1 MATPL
6 SLRVVESNLLTYRRV
21 WKGSAFSSFLSPTLF
36 LLAMGFGLGTLVD
49 QAGGSEVL
57 DGVAYVTFLAPGL
70 LVANAMQTG
79 TGEGSF
85 PVMAGMKWIKTYHA
99 VLASPIGSNG
109 LVAGHF
115 MWVAIR
121 LALVGLVFG
130 VVSALLGAMSITS
143 ALSIV
148 PIAIL
153 VGLAMASPMTAFTA
167 TRATAEGLTAVF
179 RFGVTPMFL
188 FSGTFFPISQLPGWM
203 QPLAAATPL
212 WHAVEL
218 ARSIALGVDSALPAW
233 QHVAY
238 LVALFVAGAALSM
251 RIFRQKLLP

>member
-6 SLRVVESNLLTYRRV
+6 ALRVVESSLLTYRRV
-21 WKGSAFSSFLSPTLF
+21 WKGSAFSGFLSPTLF

-49 QAGGSEVL
+49 RGGGTEVL

-79 TGEGSF
+79 TAEGSF

-99 VLASPIGSNG
+99 ILASPIGARG

-130 VVSALLGAMSITS
+130 IVAALLGTMSIVS
-143 ALSIV
+143 AMAIV

-167 TRATAEGLTAVF
+167 TRETAEGLTAVF
-179 RFGVTPMFL
+179 RFGVMPMFL

-212 WHAVEL
+212 WHAVEM
-218 ARSIALGVDSALPAW
+218 ARRIALGVDSALPAW
-233 QHVAY
+233 QHLGY
-238 LVALFVAGAALSM
+238 LVVLFAVGAALSM
-251 RIFRQKLLP
+251 RFFNEKLLP